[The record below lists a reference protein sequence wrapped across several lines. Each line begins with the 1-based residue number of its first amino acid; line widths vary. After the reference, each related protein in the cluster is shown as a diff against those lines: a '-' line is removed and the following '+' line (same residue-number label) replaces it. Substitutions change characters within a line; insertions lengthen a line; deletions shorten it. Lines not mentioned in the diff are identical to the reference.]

1 MYLDGKGNCRV
12 ALTMVPVFNLTL
24 VIIIVGGCMFGAPG
38 LGTHAEVR
46 GQISGTGSLPLP

>member
-1 MYLDGKGNCRV
+1 
-12 ALTMVPVFNLTL
+12 MVPVFNLTL

-38 LGTHAEVR
+38 PGTHAEVR